1 MTVRNFAVVVLI
13 VGMVAGLLLLSS
25 IRAAAAA
32 VSYTAGRD
40 ILSLFIGGIAI
51 RVAAMIAAA
60 LLWRR
65 L

>member
-25 IRAAAAA
+25 IRAAAA

-51 RVAAMIAAA
+51 GVAAMIAAA